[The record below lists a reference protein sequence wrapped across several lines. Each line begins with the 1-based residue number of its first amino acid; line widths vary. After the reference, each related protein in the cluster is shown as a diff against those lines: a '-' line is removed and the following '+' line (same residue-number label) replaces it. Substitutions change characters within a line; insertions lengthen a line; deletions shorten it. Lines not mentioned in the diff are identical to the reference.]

1 MAINNFAVDT
11 FTAEI
16 PMKSDDHISAAQM
29 DELRKFMSEAIPYWK
44 TLGLELIEVAPGHA
58 VFEAEVRPG
67 LLQNNVVHG
76 GVLASIADSACAVA
90 AITKVFPQS
99 YATTI
104 NLQLAYLKPLKSGR
118 FRAVGKCI
126 KAGRSILF
134 CEATVVD
141 ENSVII
147 CTASSQ
153 LIAQTR

>member
-16 PMKSDDHISAAQM
+16 PMKSDDHISVAQM

-90 AITKVFPQS
+90 AITKSISSKLRHNHQS
-99 YATTI
+99 STRVLETAQI
-104 NLQLAYLKPLKSGR
+104 RQVQSCS
-118 FRAVGKCI
+118 KCI

>member
-67 LLQNNVVHG
+67 LLQNKRGSWRSTGFYRRLSLCRCGHHKSISSKLRHNHQSSTR
-76 GVLASIADSACAVA
+76 VLETAQIRQV
-90 AITKVFPQS
+90 Q
-99 YATTI
+99 
-104 NLQLAYLKPLKSGR
+104 SGR
-118 FRAVGKCI
+118 QMYK
-126 KAGRSILF
+126 GRTLDF
-134 CEATVVD
+134 V
-141 ENSVII
+141 
-147 CTASSQ
+147 
-153 LIAQTR
+153 LRGHRGR